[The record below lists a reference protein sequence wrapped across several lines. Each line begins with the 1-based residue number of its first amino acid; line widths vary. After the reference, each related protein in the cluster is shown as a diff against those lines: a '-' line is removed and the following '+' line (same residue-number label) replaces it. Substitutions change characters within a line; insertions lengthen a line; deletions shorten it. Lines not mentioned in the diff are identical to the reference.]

1 MQVQLFDIFDESA
14 KGPQPDRVLSFGRFL
29 AHLTQLSNNRP
40 SRKDVLAFVLSRF
53 QQALAKYGSVNAGN
67 IANFAEELYY
77 LYNLSIPLL
86 TNEGNALWGLAFPMS
101 GRIFYGTDAFYQ
113 FIKREHLSENV
124 IDKLESIN
132 GNAGSL
138 MVYQLIFERL
148 YGFSNIGTPRLV
160 YAVNDDS
167 GSLPR
172 YYAIKMDNSYVEVTP
187 KGSLPKVNYKA
198 LKGKKMNEISEQDLA
213 RVVALD
219 NFQIE
224 GFSIISLEDITH
236 EYVIEELTRISMRGG
251 EYDHEPRQKTIEN
264 NLRLL
269 TGICNLHTW
278 VTPILKLNDKPL
290 LRQDLFGD
298 SLLYSQIIAKV
309 GEKRLLDYLLNPY
322 VATFQ
327 IDTGLPGMPS
337 FFDPIAVDLEL
348 GSLAV
353 IPLFHNRQ
361 AVGLLELYTEKGVTI
376 TGNALAHLR
385 PVVPLLTQFVN
396 DIGLDFKARLDAII
410 LDRFTAL
417 QPAVHWKFNEAAWT
431 YLCTTEHSN
440 PAEPAGESMVGQQI
454 RFEHVYP
461 LYGAVD
467 IRNSTTK
474 RNEALLADMTWQLE
488 LLRDT
493 LLQIDRHHAVPQH
506 LLQRTEELKKRLDAK
521 QVDYVQSALPVFVN
535 EEVKV
540 AFSILKKTDESL
552 TAIIHAY
559 EQQVDEAQGDLNP
572 HKQAF
577 ESAVEA
583 VNTIIND
590 QLDIFNHQ
598 VQAVYPSYF
607 ERFRTDG
614 VEFDCYVGQSISPH
628 IPFEQGLLKQIK
640 RLQLVVMA
648 AIAKDTQTLALQSS
662 IALETTQL
670 IFINNSEIDISFR
683 EDERRFDVEGTY
695 NIRYQV
701 IKKRI
706 DKAVIKG
713 SAERVTQPGK
723 ITLIY
728 LHEETLYDYLTYIEE
743 LQHSGVLEAEIE
755 HLELEALQ
763 GVSGLRALRVTVAI

>member
-1 MQVQLFDIFDESA
+1 MQVHLFDIFDEST
-14 KGPQPDRVLSFGRFL
+14 KGPQPDRVLSFDRFL
-29 AHLTQLSNNRP
+29 AHLTQLCNGRP

-53 QQALAKYGSVNAGN
+53 RQALTKYGPVSADNVSS
-67 IANFAEELYY
+67 FAEELYY

-86 TNEGNALWGLAFPMS
+86 TNEGTALWGLAFPMS
-101 GRIFYGTDAFYQ
+101 GNVFYGTNTFYE
-113 FIKREHLSENV
+113 FIKHEHLSENV
-124 IDKLESIN
+124 IDKLEAIN

-160 YAVNDDS
+160 YAVNEDS
-167 GSLPR
+167 HLLPR
-172 YYAIKMDNSYVEVTP
+172 YYSIKMDNSYVEVTP
-187 KGSLPKVNYKA
+187 KGSLPKINYKV
-198 LKGKKMNEISEQDLA
+198 LKGKKLNEIKEQDLA

-219 NFQIE
+219 NFRIE

-236 EYVIEELTRISMRGG
+236 EYVIEDLTRISMRGG
-251 EYDHEPRQKTIEN
+251 EYDHEPHQRTIEN

-269 TGICNLHTW
+269 TGIRDLHTW

-298 SLLYSQIIAKV
+298 SLLYNQIIAEV
-309 GEKRLLDYLLNPY
+309 GEKRLLDYLLSPY

-327 IDTGLPGMPS
+327 IDTGLLGMPS
-337 FFDPIAVDLEL
+337 FFDPIAIDLEL
-348 GSLAV
+348 GSLAI

-361 AVGLLELYTEKGVTI
+361 AVGLLELYTEKGTTI
-376 TGNALAHLR
+376 TGSALAHLR
-385 PVVPLLTQFVN
+385 PVFPLLTQFVN
-396 DIGLDFKARLDAII
+396 DIGLDFKARLDTIV

-431 YLCTTEHSN
+431 YLCATERSN
-440 PAEPAGESMVGQQI
+440 SADPTDEPAVGQI

-467 IRNSTTK
+467 IRNSTMK
-474 RNEALLADMTWQLE
+474 RNEALLADLTRQLD
-488 LLRDT
+488 LLYDM

-506 LLQRTEELKKRLDAK
+506 LLHRTDELMKRLDAK
-521 QVDYVQSALPVFVN
+521 QVDYVQAALPAFIN

-540 AFSILKKTDESL
+540 AFNILKRTDETL
-552 TAIIHAY
+552 KPIIHAY
-559 EQQVDEAQGDLNP
+559 EQQVDEAQGNMNQ

-577 ESAVEA
+577 ESAIEE
-583 VNTIIND
+583 VNRIINSH
-590 QLDIFNHQ
+590 LDTFNQQ
-598 VQAVYPSYF
+598 VQTVYPSYF
-607 ERFRTDG
+607 EKFRTDG

-628 IPFEQGLLKQIK
+628 IPFDQGLLKQIK

-648 AIAKDTQTLALQSS
+648 TIAKDTQALALQLPV
-662 IALETTQL
+662 ALETTQL
-670 IFINNSEIDISFR
+670 IFINNGEIDISFR

-695 NIRYQV
+695 NIRYHI

-706 DKAVIKG
+706 DKALIKG

-743 LQHSGVLEAEIE
+743 LQQRGILEAEIE
-755 HLELEALQ
+755 HFELEALQ
-763 GVSGLRALRVTVAI
+763 GVSGLRALRVAVAV